1 MSFRDVPGVYV
12 VVEPLDAELEQFGLF
27 ADSLRDLL
35 EAKFSSAGIRLLS
48 EDEWQTT
55 SGNPLA
61 FLDVNLAQV
70 SQRMYRV
77 QLELRQLVVL
87 VRDSTIP
94 VFTRTWKSGQTLGV
108 TQDTRLHTIRE
119 HVGAAADRF
128 IKAYDVV
135 NRRRKRP
142 L

>member
-1 MSFRDVPGVYV
+1 
-12 VVEPLDAELEQFGLF
+12 
-27 ADSLRDLL
+27 LRYLL

-70 SQRMYRV
+70 SQRMYMYGV

-94 VFTRTWKSGQTLGV
+94 VFTRTWKSGQTFGV
-108 TQDTRLHTIRE
+108 MQDTRLHTIRE